1 MPHNSTI
8 YVTVVAVNGA
18 DIRTVS
24 YSDPVRVDLT
34 PPVFEYVNDG
44 TVEGTI
50 Y

>member
-1 MPHNSTI
+1 MPHNATI

-18 DIRTVS
+18 GIRTIS

-44 TVEGTI
+44 TVEGTVS
-50 Y
+50 